1 MTTKR
6 IHWSLILLL
15 ITCLTAAA
23 AITVDWDKEA
33 NFAAYK
39 TYAWEKG
46 TPAKN
51 PLMDQRIIDA
61 IDAQLA
67 AKGLQ
72 KVDPNN
78 NPDLI
83 VVYHAAVGVETQL
96 NTMNTGGWGWR
107 MGGGMSTTT
116 VDKIPTGQLVVDIG
130 DTKTKKLV
138 WLGNASDTL
147 SDNPDKNTKKINS
160 AVEKMFKKFP
170 PPVKK

>member
-1 MTTKR
+1 MKLKR
-6 IHWSLILLL
+6 IHWSLAVLL
-15 ITCLTAAA
+15 IASLTAAGKV
-23 AITVDWDKEA
+23 TVDWDKDT

-39 TYAWEKG
+39 TYTWEKG

-61 IDAQLA
+61 IDKQLA

-72 KVDPNN
+72 KVDATA

-83 VVYHAAVGVETQL
+83 VIYHAAVGVETQL

-107 MGGGMSTTT
+107 MGGGMATTT

-130 DTKTKKLV
+130 DAKTKKLV
-138 WLGNASDTL
+138 WLGNASDTI
-147 SDNPDKNTKKINS
+147 SDNPDKVAKKINS
-160 AVEKMFKKFP
+160 VVQDMFKKFP